1 MIQPKYF
8 LGSVS
13 NEHELKNILLELGFC
28 ASSGDTSNIIVN
40 IVYYEDSSVGI
51 ECLPPTIQVPG

>member
-1 MIQPKYF
+1 MTQPKYF

-13 NEHELKNILLELGFC
+13 MNLKNILLELGFC

-51 ECLPPTIQVPG
+51 ECLPPTLQVPG